1 MGSLN
6 LLDTTTS
13 FRLDN
18 FLLLMGDQQP
28 ETVAYLK
35 QGFQEGF
42 KIHIDEEYLAENET
56 TIFPNGK
63 NPSPEAEEAL
73 ARTFR
78 ENRELG
84 HTTARLPLGG
94 ALYVATPVRAEPK
107 RDGGV
112 DVPGKFRPVQN
123 LSKAGEGKRSVNGGS
138 QRGTQKLSIK
148 RWTMP
153 PNIQC

>member
-1 MGSLN
+1 
-6 LLDTTTS
+6 
-13 FRLDN
+13 
-18 FLLLMGDQQP
+18 MGDQQP

-42 KIHIDEEYLAENET
+42 KIHIDEEYLAEYET

-84 HTTARLPLGG
+84 HTAARPPLG
-94 ALYVATPVRAEPK
+94 EPCMW
-107 RDGGV
+107 RH
-112 DVPGKFRPVQN
+112 PCEQN
-123 LSKAGEGKRSVNGGS
+123 PREMAA
-138 QRGTQKLSIK
+138 
-148 RWTMP
+148 
-153 PNIQC
+153 